1 MKNRLFFRMQAVFLS
16 KNKQVLAKTLSPR
29 KMLPI
34 RELLIRYLKGKKSPC
49 KAEHYAIIKFQVKNK
64 THPLEIVD
72 GF

>member
-1 MKNRLFFRMQAVFLS
+1 
-16 KNKQVLAKTLSPR
+16 
-29 KMLPI
+29 MLPI